1 MNSPLA
7 QSTTKSASDLAQK
20 IARQIAQEPLEIL
33 KIAREQT
40 VGVETTGQPD
50 SRTTGQPVEQQKKLE
65 EQQKLQDHLK
75 STRRMEAFQRELE
88 DIRKQDLFKS
98 LQEKISQGI
107 EIPLEDYSQFS
118 MEQKQVLKAQM
129 EAVRNQKARQQ
140 ASGQNSLEIP
150 NSKKGRRFGS
160 TQKQE
165 AEKQTTRVEKPVPP
179 SG

>member
-1 MNSPLA
+1 MNPV
-7 QSTTKSASDLAQK
+7 QNTTKTTKDLAQK

-33 KIAREQT
+33 KDARDQMT
-40 VGVETTGQPD
+40 GVETTRQPD
-50 SRTTGQPVEQQKKLE
+50 SQMAGQQVSQQEKLTEQQKI
-65 EQQKLQDHLK
+65 QDHLK
-75 STRRMEAFQRELE
+75 ATRRMEAFQRELE

-107 EIPLEDYSQFS
+107 TIPLEDYPDLS

-129 EAVRNQKARQQ
+129 EAVRNQISKQQ

-150 NSKKGRRFGS
+150 VSKKSRRFGS
-160 TQKQE
+160 SQKQE
-165 AEKQTTRVEKPVPP
+165 AQKQTTHVEKPVPP